1 MFNASQTVSES
12 DNDDGSQSSS
22 AGGDIMACL
31 DEHVEGLEPFELGR
45 YWELEHDPEQII
57 KVGLG
62 TTCHFGGIHCRPQ
75 GQ

>member
-1 MFNASQTVSES
+1 
-12 DNDDGSQSSS
+12 
-22 AGGDIMACL
+22 MACL
-31 DEHVEGLEPFELGR
+31 DEHVEGLELFELGR

-62 TTCHFGGIHCRPQ
+62 TMCHFGGIHCRAQ

>member
-1 MFNASQTVSES
+1 MFNTSQTMGES
-12 DNDDGSQSSS
+12 DNVDSSQSSS
-22 AGGDIMACL
+22 AGGDIMAHL
-31 DEHVEGLEPFELGR
+31 DEHVEGLEPLELGR

-62 TTCHFGGIHCRPQ
+62 TMCHFRGIYCRTQ